1 MTLNLVA
8 VRALLSLYAQNGFSS
23 SVRISTPALAKT
35 LGTSQQSA
43 SRILIRLEKEG
54 LIERRSVGRVTYV
67 RVTELGLNRL
77 VELYTDLRAVI
88 ERPMDFVLEGR
99 VFTGFGEG
107 AFYVSLPQYRQQLRE
122 KLGFDPFPGTLN
134 VRLLSIDSINN
145 RRLLNKISDIY
156 IVGFNNGSRTY
167 GGLKAIHGTF
177 NEGELC
183 AILFIERTHYSEDVV
198 EVVSPVYLRG
208 RFGLK
213 DGDKVRI
220 RVTIPKEKV
229 EREEVGDEL
238 VSVRP

>member
-1 MTLNLVA
+1 MTLNLMA
-8 VRALLSLYAQNGFSS
+8 VRALLTLYAQNGFSV
-23 SVRISTPALAKT
+23 SVKVSTPALART

-54 LIERRSVGRVTYV
+54 LIERRSVGRVTFV
-67 RVTELGLNRL
+67 RVTELGLNKL
-77 VELYTDLRAVI
+77 LDLYTDLRAVI

-107 AFYVSLPQYRQQLRE
+107 AFYVSLPKYRQQFRE

-134 VRLLSIDSINN
+134 VRLLSLDSINN
-145 RRLLNKISDIY
+145 RRLLNRIADVY
-156 IVGFNNGSRTY
+156 IEGFKNGSRTY

-177 NEGELC
+177 NDSELC
-183 AILFIERTHYSEDVV
+183 AVLFIERTHYGSDVV
-198 EVVSPVYLRG
+198 EVISPVYLRG
-208 RFGLK
+208 RFALK

-229 EREEVGDEL
+229 EREEVGGEL
-238 VSVRP
+238 VSVGT